1 MNRSEK
7 RHIRANANF
16 INQVASSDLESNVKK
31 QMDENIKGA
40 LVGGGVGILIAI
52 ASQKNLFLYGIAGL
66 IIGRILFKIKQ

>member
-7 RHIRANANF
+7 RNIRANANF

-40 LVGGGVGILIAI
+40 LVGGGVGVLIAL